1 MKVKPEAERRIIG
14 HREGG
19 TSMGPGYQEEQE
31 QQD

>member
-14 HREGG
+14 LREG